1 MIQDTISSII
11 SSISSD
17 VYKSKFGTFYNLF
30 ILPAAQILDPLSAKI
45 KQIDTFQGLLSPM
58 YLSESQMNTVVS
70 NFGVFRNQGAPGTA
84 SVNII
89 VRTAQSLDISQA
101 LYLTATINGISYP
114 FIFPATQLQDSDF
127 IKNYKYGNYYST
139 KFPVPATIPVSS
151 TLDYTNV
158 VLNTELVASQTVDA
172 NIVSF
177 VLSNMPTPS
186 VPKEDNMS
194 LYYRFLNSAGS
205 RTLDNEA
212 GVLSLFADRFPDV
225 YVYKVFGN
233 TDQEVIR
240 NQIYVFSSDV
250 DDSYNT
256 LNFKGKFSPTS
267 AIPHKAYEYL
277 LTSDDDYVVYPA
289 GTGKLQ
295 LTSYLNYLYTEASP
309 DDYAG
314 LPL

>member
-114 FIFPATQLQDSDF
+114 FIFPATQLQD
-127 IKNYKYGNYYST
+127 
-139 KFPVPATIPVSS
+139 
-151 TLDYTNV
+151 
-158 VLNTELVASQTVDA
+158 
-172 NIVSF
+172 
-177 VLSNMPTPS
+177 
-186 VPKEDNMS
+186 
-194 LYYRFLNSAGS
+194 
-205 RTLDNEA
+205 
-212 GVLSLFADRFPDV
+212 
-225 YVYKVFGN
+225 
-233 TDQEVIR
+233 
-240 NQIYVFSSDV
+240 
-250 DDSYNT
+250 
-256 LNFKGKFSPTS
+256 
-267 AIPHKAYEYL
+267 
-277 LTSDDDYVVYPA
+277 
-289 GTGKLQ
+289 
-295 LTSYLNYLYTEASP
+295 
-309 DDYAG
+309 
-314 LPL
+314 